1 MTRTRTLPAMPDAEV
16 SPSPVTLI
24 LPMLPHSWNAVMRMD
39 YHPRHAL
46 FGKQKTVV
54 KRVWDRLAIK
64 PQKFAVP
71 VEIEVAAYFG
81 KGARRYDADNLAI
94 KPAIDAARGL
104 LLENDS
110 AEYVQRVVLMSRRD
124 AANPRTE
131 LTFRPL
137 PGILPK
143 PRTRKGA
150 TT

>member
-1 MTRTRTLPAMPDAEV
+1 MTATLTSTDQCQSCRGAA
-16 SPSPVTLI
+16 TLV
-24 LPMLPHSWNAVMRMD
+24 LPFLPHSWNAVMRMD

-54 KRVWDRLAIK
+54 KRVWDQLAVK
-64 PQKFAVP
+64 PPKFAVP
-71 VEIEVAAYFG
+71 VEIEVIAYFG

-131 LTFRPL
+131 ITFRPL
-137 PGILPK
+137 PGTLPK
-143 PRTRKGA
+143 PRRKDK
-150 TT
+150 